1 MWDSIAPLS
10 DSKTF
15 GKNKIYNQD
24 SHDVEKYWMI
34 SWICFLSSK
43 VQFIEGIVS
52 ALQIEIEESLY

>member
-1 MWDSIAPLS
+1 MWHSIGPLS

-52 ALQIEIEESLY
+52 ALQIEIEKSL